1 MNTNMNTNY
10 SPAYNHDV
18 GYNTT
23 NHNNGNNFAR
33 GLLIGGLVGAAAALL
48 FAPKSGR
55 ELRQDISYKAQ
66 SVGEMTKD
74 AACDLGNKAATI
86 VKSVGER
93 AETVVT
99 NVKTATQAIA
109 EQVQDAKDETM
120 MHTKEVIADAAD
132 NIAAASSQPQQNA
145 RIVPAPEAQLPG
157 SIVK

>member
-1 MNTNMNTNY
+1 MNTNQFTNQ
-10 SPAYNHDV
+10 SPAYNHEV

-23 NHNNGNNFAR
+23 NQNNGNHFAK

-93 AETVVT
+93 AEVVVT
-99 NVKTATQAIA
+99 NVKSATQAITD
-109 EQVQDAKDETM
+109 QVQDAKDETVL
-120 MHTKEVIADAAD
+120 HTKEVIADAAD
-132 NIAAASSQPQQNA
+132 NIAASSQEQQNP
-145 RIVPAPEAQLPG
+145 RIVLPPEAQLPG

>member
-1 MNTNMNTNY
+1 MNTNQFTNQ
-10 SPAYNHDV
+10 SPAYNHDT

-23 NHNNGNNFAR
+23 NQNNGNNFAK

-99 NVKTATQAIA
+99 NVKSATQAIA
-109 EQVQDAKDETM
+109 EQVQDANHETI

-132 NIAAASSQPQQNA
+132 NIAASSQPLQNA
-145 RIVPAPEAQLPG
+145 RIVPPPEAQLPG